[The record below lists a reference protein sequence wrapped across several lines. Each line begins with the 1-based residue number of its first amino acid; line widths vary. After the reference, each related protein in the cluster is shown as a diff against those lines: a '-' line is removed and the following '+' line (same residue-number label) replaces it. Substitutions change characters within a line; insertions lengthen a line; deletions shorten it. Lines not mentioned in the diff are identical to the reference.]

1 MNSCKRSLCCGA
13 PVSVSNGEEGTNY
26 YVCKQCGEPCDAMD
40 DIKDLKRINNQHRL
54 LNADLRQCIK
64 ELESE
69 LKMGNHLYAEL
80 TDKCRELEH
89 DVFMLENKKLG
100 LKSRVDELESELK
113 KAKAQSDTFFED
125 GIRKAK
131 RIKELEQIG
140 HWLITVSCTC
150 GYTAE
155 EVYAALKGG
164 ESND

>member
-1 MNSCKRSLCCGA
+1 
-13 PVSVSNGEEGTNY
+13 
-26 YVCKQCGEPCDAMD
+26 MD

-150 GYTAE
+150 GYPAE